1 VDVAWRTFRRCL
13 LGNRG
18 PTLSERKKKREI
30 VVSLQEG
37 KDESAEER
45 DRKKKETQ
53 REIFKLFLRGKK
65 EEEECSEKKLEI
77 FQKKGR
83 KDERKSRMCGRK
95 EERQIRE
102 REEERERERV

>member
-1 VDVAWRTFRRCL
+1 MDVAWRTFRRCL

-18 PTLSERKKKREI
+18 PTLSERKKKEREKEREI

-37 KDESAEER
+37 EDESAEER

-65 EEEECSEKKLEI
+65 EEEECSDKKLEI

-83 KDERKSRMCGRK
+83 KDERKIECV
-95 EERQIRE
+95 EEKKRDR
-102 REEERERERV
+102 

>member
-1 VDVAWRTFRRCL
+1 M
-13 LGNRG
+13 
-18 PTLSERKKKREI
+18 
-30 VVSLQEG
+30 VSLQEG
-37 KDESAEER
+37 EDESAEER

-83 KDERKSRMCGRK
+83 KDERKTECV
-95 EERQIRE
+95 EEKKRDR
-102 REEERERERV
+102 

>member
-1 VDVAWRTFRRCL
+1 MDVAWRTFRRCL

-18 PTLSERKKKREI
+18 PTLSE
-30 VVSLQEG
+30 
-37 KDESAEER
+37 
-45 DRKKKETQ
+45 RKKKETQ

-83 KDERKSRMCGRK
+83 KDERKIECV
-95 EERQIRE
+95 EEKKRDR
-102 REEERERERV
+102 